1 MGIVEKGLEIM
12 DFRNIKLTIA
22 YDGTDFS
29 GFQRQAKG
37 ERTVQGV
44 LERALYRIT
53 GEDKTLRLTAAGR
66 TDARVH
72 AVGQVVNFFTKSRL
86 PVEKWPAALNANL
99 PADVAVTSAQE
110 VGKDFHARYAAKK
123 KTYQYRIYRGKDKD
137 IFLRNY
143 TYHYPYSLNVE
154 EMRKSA
160 GYLLGEHSFKAFA
173 ASGSSVQN
181 FVRNLT
187 RLDLEEYGEELRI
200 TMEANGFLYKMARN
214 IVGTLLL
221 VGEGRLAPQEV
232 ERILRSEDRKQA
244 GPTAPPHGLFL
255 LRVEY

>member
-1 MGIVEKGLEIM
+1 
-12 DFRNIKLTIA
+12 
-22 YDGTDFS
+22 
-29 GFQRQAKG
+29 
-37 ERTVQGV
+37 
-44 LERALYRIT
+44 
-53 GEDKTLRLTAAGR
+53 
-66 TDARVH
+66 
-72 AVGQVVNFFTKSRL
+72 
-86 PVEKWPAALNANL
+86 
-99 PADVAVTSAQE
+99 
-110 VGKDFHARYAAKK
+110 
-123 KTYQYRIYRGKDKD
+123 
-137 IFLRNY
+137 
-143 TYHYPYSLNVE
+143 
-154 EMRKSA
+154 RKSA